1 MAKDIRIKICGITQP
16 EQGEAI
22 AQLGAD
28 ALGFICVP
36 ASPRYVTPAQ
46 IQAII
51 QTIPPTIERVGVF
64 VNAALGEIS
73 HGVTVGKLTGV
84 QLHGDESPEFCRQ
97 LRQACPSVTI
107 WKAVRVRSPETLT
120 TLSDH
125 IPFVDALLLD
135 AYHPHLYGGT
145 GHTLDW
151 GSLQT
156 FAPPCPWLLAGGLTP
171 ENVTTAIAQ
180 LRPDGVDVSSGVER
194 SPGDKDLDRVRQ
206 LIQAVRHGSRRDDS
220 P

>member
-1 MAKDIRIKICGITQP
+1 MRIKICGIMQP

-22 AQLGAD
+22 AHLGAD
-28 ALGFICVP
+28 ALGFICVA

-46 IQAII
+46 IQAIA
-51 QTIPPTIERVGVF
+51 QTIPPDIERIGVF
-64 VNAALGEIS
+64 VNAALGEIG

-97 LRQACPSVTI
+97 LRQVYPSVTI

-120 TLSDH
+120 TLSAYL
-125 IPFVDALLLD
+125 PRVDALLLD

-156 FAPPCPWLLAGGLTP
+156 FAPPCPWWLAGGLTP